1 LLGKIDDLEKAKTD
15 EIHNLCSAINGL
27 KRIHSLEY
35 VKEVNKQFEAAVKA
49 ATKNGKVDKDLA
61 TQKIIEALGK
71 MKEKLE
77 EGKAFWPPHNK
88 TRT

>member
-1 LLGKIDDLEKAKTD
+1 MLGKIDDLEKAKTD